1 MTGPEKL
8 NELLDWLNENS
19 DSWRAEHQ
27 KDPMDRY
34 LLTVY
39 PSNTTEFLT
48 VYSMSLLDALEDMRQ
63 QLEAHQRW
71 QSSQKQGCID
81 PPPF

>member
-1 MTGPEKL
+1 MTGSEKL
-8 NELLDWLNENS
+8 NELLDWLNANS

-27 KDPMDRY
+27 KNPMDRY
-34 LLTVY
+34 LLTAY

-71 QSSQKQGCID
+71 QSSQKQGYTD